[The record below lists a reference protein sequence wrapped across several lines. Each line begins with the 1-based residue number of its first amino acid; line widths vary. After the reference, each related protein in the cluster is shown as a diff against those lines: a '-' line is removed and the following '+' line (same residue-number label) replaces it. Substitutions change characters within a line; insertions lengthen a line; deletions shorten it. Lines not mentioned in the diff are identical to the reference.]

1 MKKVCVIGGGISG
14 LCLAYR
20 LKKKGVDV
28 LLVERSSVCGGN
40 IQTEQDGDFL
50 IEWGP
55 NSVLRSP
62 HLLALVKEFGL
73 LDEIANANATS
84 KKRYVVRGGKL
95 CTLPLSVAGLIRTGL
110 FSGGTKMKIFREPFV
125 KAKSNENESVSDFFR
140 RRFGQ
145 EIVNYALD
153 PFVSG
158 IYAGN
163 PEKLSLKYAFPR
175 LFELENAHGGILRG
189 FWKTRSE
196 NRIAPEFKNISRT
209 LSFKNGMRT
218 IIEKLVELLSNEIKT
233 GTEAL
238 EIVKTESEEWK
249 TENGKWKIKTS
260 DEAINAQSF
269 DAVVAAA
276 PSFVAAKLIENLDSD
291 LSRKLNEIYHPPLAV
306 VVSAFKKEDVKLNL
320 DGFGFLAPKVE
331 NRKILGSLWSSV
343 IFTNRAPENF
353 YLMTTFIG
361 GARNAEIFNE
371 SDEGLFELAFD
382 ELNDLLGLKNK
393 PVFQKIRR
401 WEKAIPQYNLGYEK
415 TFEAIENF
423 KRENKG
429 IFFCSNFYRG
439 VSVGDCVKSSFTA
452 SEEVSDYL
460 TDYLTADER
469 GLKQIKKG

>member
-14 LCLAYR
+14 LCVAYR

-28 LLVERSSVCGGN
+28 LLVERNAACGGN
-40 IQTEQDGDFL
+40 IETERDGDFL

-62 HLLALVKEFGL
+62 HLLALVKEIGL

-84 KKRYVVRGGKL
+84 KKRYVVRDGKL
-95 CTLPLSVAGLIRTGL
+95 CALPLSVAGLIRTKF
-110 FSGGTKMKIFREPFV
+110 FSGATKFKIFREPFV
-125 KAKSNENESVSDFFR
+125 ASQSKENESVSDFFR

-145 EIVNYALD
+145 EIVDYALD

-175 LFELENAHGGILRG
+175 LFELESRHGGVLRG
-189 FWKTRSE
+189 FWKTRNE
-196 NRIAPEFKNISRT
+196 NKIAPEFKNISRT

-218 IIEKLVELLSNEIKT
+218 IIEKLVELLPEEIKT
-233 GTEAL
+233 GTEAS
-238 EIVKTESEEWK
+238 EIIK
-249 TENGKWKIKTS
+249 TENGKWKIKTN
-260 DEAINAQSF
+260 DEEINAQSF
-269 DAVVAAA
+269 DAVIVAA
-276 PSFVAAKLIENLDSD
+276 PSFVAAKLIENLDAE
-291 LSRKLNEIYHPPLAV
+291 LAGKLNKIYHPPLAV
-306 VVSAFKKEDVKLNL
+306 VVSAFRKADVKSDL
-320 DGFGFLAPKVE
+320 DGFGFLVPKVE
-331 NRKILGSLWSSV
+331 NRQILGSLWSSV
-343 IFTNRAPENF
+343 IFENRAPGDF

-361 GARNAEIFNE
+361 GARDAELFNE
-371 SDEGLFELAFD
+371 SDENLFRLVFD
-382 ELNDLLGLKNK
+382 ELGALLGLKNE

-415 TFEAIENF
+415 TVEAIEKF

-439 VSVGDCVKSSFTA
+439 VSVGDCVKNS
-452 SEEVSDYL
+452 
-460 TDYLTADER
+460 LTAGDEVFEFLEN
-469 GLKQIKKG
+469 GLETPIEAKTQA